1 MLLASWNHLLDSM
14 SGALPMLLAALLIAS
29 GGCGNA
35 PSQDASSADD
45 QRSPPKQKQPID
57 PEARTLLQQGLEAF
71 RQRNFRKALAMAD
84 SAEQYNPRLPGAY
97 LLRGRTYTSMMR
109 LDDAEAAYRQA
120 IALDSSYQ
128 HAWQGLAENAF
139 RQANFGR
146 ARTLYRQALK
156 ARPTASAWHGL
167 GRTYLEAG
175 KADSAR
181 RALQQSLAADS
192 TYAQAHSTL
201 TLLYKNEGRLQRAL
215 QHAREALRLAPE
227 NPTYHYQVGQLLVQ
241 AGQNEKALSHLRAT
255 AEEWPWHYG
264 AQYNLGQAL
273 RRTGRR
279 DEAQQ
284 HLEDAEQLRSIQS
297 QIQSIKSS
305 LRSEPDNPL
314 LHAKLGQVLRRA
326 ERYEDALHAYTAAVQ
341 QAPQNLDIKNDLA
354 NLHVMRER
362 PAEAIPVYLDILQQ
376 DSTRVSAWMNLGLAY
391 AMTGR
396 AKEARRAWN
405 KVLEQEPNH
414 AKARS
419 YLRRLKQGR

>member
-1 MLLASWNHLLDSM
+1 
-14 SGALPMLLAALLIAS
+14 
-29 GGCGNA
+29 
-35 PSQDASSADD
+35 
-45 QRSPPKQKQPID
+45 
-57 PEARTLLQQGLEAF
+57 
-71 RQRNFRKALAMAD
+71 MAD
-84 SAEQYNPRLPGAY
+84 IYNCPVGFWQRQFLHELFRAVFALRSRVNFTNLARFSRFHEQTFRRHFKKAFHWVWFIPKVLGISACGGTR
-97 LLRGRTYTSMMR
+97 
-109 LDDAEAAYRQA
+109 
-120 IALDSSYQ
+120 
-128 HAWQGLAENAF
+128 
-139 RQANFGR
+139 
-146 ARTLYRQALK
+146 
-156 ARPTASAWHGL
+156 
-167 GRTYLEAG
+167 
-175 KADSAR
+175 
-181 RALQQSLAADS
+181 
-192 TYAQAHSTL
+192 TL

-241 AGQNEKALSHLRAT
+241 TGQNEKALSHLRAT

-326 ERYEDALHAYTAAVQ
+326 ERYDDALHAYTAAVQ